1 MPVSAPGMAKGRYVL
16 AGGAG
21 HGLVVAR
28 AAASA
33 GLALIGY
40 LDIQESAFDLGLPW
54 LGNDEQLAK
63 LVEDGC
69 DGFLFGIGSVD
80 KKTALRRAQIF
91 DKLSEIAVPGP
102 AIIHARSNVSD
113 AACLGPATLAARGC
127 IVGEDVVIGTN
138 VILNTGCSVDHHCE
152 IGDHCHIAP
161 GVTLSGGV
169 KIGKRVLVGAGATVI
184 QNIVIG
190 DNAVIAAGAVV
201 VNDIPDNAFATG
213 IPAKNMF

>member
-1 MPVSAPGMAKGRYVL
+1 MSVSGLKTTNGKYVL

-33 GLALIGY
+33 GLTLIGY
-40 LDIQESAFDLGLPW
+40 LDIEKSAFDLGLPW
-54 LGNDEQLAK
+54 LGNDEQLPK
-63 LVEDGC
+63 LVDDGC

-80 KKTALRRAQIF
+80 KATALRRAQIF
-91 DKLSEIAVPGP
+91 EKLTLAAPPGP

-113 AACLGPATLAARGC
+113 TARLGPATLAARGC
-127 IVGEDVVIGTN
+127 IVGEDVVVGAN
-138 VILNTGCSVDHHCE
+138 VILNTGCSIDHHCE

-169 KIGKRVLVGAGATVI
+169 KIGRRVLVGTGATVI
-184 QNIVIG
+184 QNISIG

-201 VNDIPDNAFATG
+201 VNDIPENALVAG
-213 IPAKNMF
+213 VPAREAV